1 MYIPKNRIKTNL
13 YTPGDEF
20 MIKDTDQ
27 IYSGFYHSLWT
38 GKYFTGKTQNELPK
52 SELIPIAPQSG
63 PGTPDLPPA
72 LETTNTIALFLNDP
86 DPVVNEDQWNQG
98 DIITYLKL
106 KDQSTTDDKPREM
119 PYQCY
124 PKPTADDY
132 ALGVFTRFFCVKV
145 NEDRYLELTKELYD
159 FLKKEN
165 PNYVFELFTIFKI
178 QWTLTGDLEE
188 VIITNRNQALIAQQR
203 LKRRGFSGF
212 LKSDWKKYY
221 KSDLEL

>member
-98 DIITYLKL
+98 DIVTYLKL

-145 NEDRYLELTKELYD
+145 NEDRYLELTEELYN

>member
-145 NEDRYLELTKELYD
+145 NEDRYLELTEELYN

>member
-98 DIITYLKL
+98 DIVTYLKL

-132 ALGVFTRFFCVKV
+132 ALGVFTRYFCVKV

-203 LKRRGFSGF
+203 LKRIGFTNF
-212 LKSDWKKYY
+212 LKADYKKYY
-221 KSDLEL
+221 KSDLES

>member
-20 MIKDTDQ
+20 MIKGTDQ

-52 SELIPIAPQSG
+52 SELVPIAPQSG

-72 LETTNTIALFLNDP
+72 LETTNTIALFLEDP
-86 DPVVNEDQWNQG
+86 DPIVNEEQWNQG
-98 DIITYLKL
+98 DIVTYLKL
-106 KDQSTTDDKPREM
+106 TGQSTIDDQPREM

-124 PKPTADDY
+124 PKPTEDDY
-132 ALGVFTRFFCVKV
+132 ALGVFTRYFCVKI
-145 NEDRYLELTKELYD
+145 NELQYLELTKELYD
-159 FLKKEN
+159 YLDQQN
-165 PNYVFELFTIFKI
+165 PNYVFELYKTFKI
-178 QWTLTGDLEE
+178 QWTLTGNRDE

-203 LKRRGFSGF
+203 LKRGGFSGF
-212 LKSDWKKYY
+212 LKSDWNKFY
-221 KSDLEL
+221 KSNLE

>member
-20 MIKDTDQ
+20 MIKGTDQ

-52 SELIPIAPQSG
+52 SELVPIAPQSG
-63 PGTPDLPPA
+63 LGTPDLPPA

-98 DIITYLKL
+98 DIVTYLKL
-106 KDQSTTDDKPREM
+106 TGQSTTDDKPREM

-124 PKPTADDY
+124 PKPTEDDY
-132 ALGVFTRFFCVKV
+132 ALGVFTRYFSVKV
-145 NEDRYLELTKELYD
+145 NEDQYLELTKELYD
-159 FLKKEN
+159 FLNKQN
-165 PNYVFELFTIFKI
+165 ADYVWELYNVFNL
-178 QWTLTGDLEE
+178 QWTLTGNRDE
-188 VIITNRNQALIAQQR
+188 VIISNRNQTLIAQQR
-203 LKRRGFSGF
+203 LKRKGLSSF
-212 LKSDWKKYY
+212 LQLDWSKFY
-221 KSDLEL
+221 KTDLE

>member
-98 DIITYLKL
+98 DIVTYLKL

-145 NEDRYLELTKELYD
+145 NEDRCLELTEELYN

>member
-98 DIITYLKL
+98 DIVTYLKL

-145 NEDRYLELTKELYD
+145 NEDRYLELTEELYN

-221 KSDLEL
+221 KSDLE